1 MQSWRRALRRRPR
14 PPPSRRG
21 LSAGPA
27 ERAGGGAVMRATR
40 DYLLRM
46 PPDTTVV
53 AACHEVRCE
62 AWQFGWHTLADE
74 RTPLGR
80 EQAAY
85 IRQRSG
91 RTFRELGSPDGM
103 TVFRFE
109 SRQRCFAEHRT
120 KPARWIVRSG

>member
-1 MQSWRRALRRRPR
+1 
-14 PPPSRRG
+14 
-21 LSAGPA
+21 
-27 ERAGGGAVMRATR
+27 MRATR
-40 DYLLRM
+40 DYLVRM

-62 AWQFGWHTLADE
+62 AWQSGWDTIVDE
-74 RTPLGR
+74 RTPLGQD
-80 EQAAY
+80 QAAY

-91 RTFRELGSPDGM
+91 RTFRELGTPDGV

-120 KPARWIVRSG
+120 KPARWLVRGGGLREHSSMRGWIDDLDEHVGQLEDQLRRG

>member
-1 MQSWRRALRRRPR
+1 
-14 PPPSRRG
+14 
-21 LSAGPA
+21 
-27 ERAGGGAVMRATR
+27 MRATR

-62 AWQFGWHTLADE
+62 AWQFGWDTIVDE
-74 RTPLGR
+74 RTPLGAA
-80 EQAAY
+80 QAAY
-85 IRQRSG
+85 IRHQSG
-91 RTFRELGSPDGM
+91 RTFREMGSPDGV

-120 KPARWIVRSG
+120 KPARWLVRGYGLREHSSMRGWIDDLAEHVGQLEDQIRRG

>member
-1 MQSWRRALRRRPR
+1 
-14 PPPSRRG
+14 
-21 LSAGPA
+21 
-27 ERAGGGAVMRATR
+27 MRATR

-62 AWQFGWHTLADE
+62 AFQHGWDTIVDE

-80 EQAAY
+80 DQGAY

-91 RTFRELGSPDGM
+91 RTFRVMGSPDGV

-109 SRQRCFAEHRT
+109 PRQRCFAEHRT
-120 KPARWIVRSG
+120 KPASWLVRSGGGMRRHADMRDWIDDLDEHVGQLEDQIRRG